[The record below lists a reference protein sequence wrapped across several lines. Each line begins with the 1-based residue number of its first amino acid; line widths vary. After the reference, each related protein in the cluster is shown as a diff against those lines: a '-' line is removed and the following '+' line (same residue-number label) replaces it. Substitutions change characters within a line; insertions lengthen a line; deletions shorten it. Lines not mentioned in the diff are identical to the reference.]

1 MSGSELTQ
9 CIACAE
15 EIKAAALLCKFC
27 QTRQDNPNFQKVS
40 AEIDKPQKSGLNWK
54 TTLTVVLVLTV
65 LGSIFYFLV
74 AYSRAETSTEIAK
87 SVRSQ
92 VYKLAALNLMG
103 PLKKVTCS
111 PQGISIVLPNTDYKC
126 FAQDA
131 TGGGLMFKAK
141 IEWSTGLY
149 TYGLDRGE

>member
-1 MSGSELTQ
+1 MAETELVK

-15 EIKAAALLCKFC
+15 EIRAAALLCKFC
-27 QTRQDNPNFQKVS
+27 QTRQDNPNFKKQS
-40 AEIDKPQKSGLNWK
+40 GETDNPQKSGLNWK
-54 TTLTVVLVLTV
+54 ITLTVVLVLTV
-65 LGSIFYFLV
+65 LGSLFYTLV
-74 AYSRAETSTEIAK
+74 AYSRAETATEIAK

-103 PLKKVTCS
+103 PLKTVTCS
-111 PQGISIVLPNTDYKC
+111 PQGISIVLPNTEYKC

-149 TYGLDRGE
+149 TYGLDRD